1 MDKRR
6 KYNWK
11 EIQDFYDSG
20 KSIRE
25 CCEHFKVTWGAIQ
38 KARNRNEIILNR
50 TISEGL
56 KLAFKTGRTKVRPL
70 TDKGREALRNTAIK
84 NELGGKRNSKR
95 FNYNG
100 IILDSSYEVRL
111 AKVLDRNKIKWER
124 PKKIMWIDDSN
135 IKHRYYPDFFLVD
148 YGYFIDTKNDYL
160 AERDKRKIELVSS
173 QNNIII
179 KILTLND
186 IKMLE
191 ENNGVVAQLAEQ
203 CVCNAKVKS
212 SNLFDST
219 KKMLGTTTCGR
230 VNNQLAD
237 CEKP

>member
-11 EIQDFYDSG
+11 EIQDFYNSG

-25 CCEHFKVTWGAIQ
+25 CCEHFNVTWGAIK
-38 KARNRNEIILNR
+38 KAKDRKEIILNR

-70 TDKGREALRNTAIK
+70 SDKGREALRQSAIK

-95 FNYNG
+95 FKYNG
-100 IILDSSYEVRL
+100 ISLDSSYEVRL
-111 AKVLDRNKIKWER
+111 AKVLDKNNVKWNR
-124 PKKIMWIDDSN
+124 PKAVMWVDDNN
-135 IKHRYYPDFFLVD
+135 ISHRYYPDFFLLE

-160 AERDKRKIELVSS
+160 AERDKRKIELVSK

-186 IKMLE
+186 IICLE
-191 ENNGVVAQLAEQ
+191 NNNGVVAQLAEH
-203 CVCNAKVKS
+203 CVCNAEVKS
-212 SNLFDST
+212 SSLFGST
-219 KKMLGTTTCGR
+219 KNANARK
-230 VNNQLAD
+230 VYI
-237 CEKP
+237 